1 MEFNKIYNVDCLE
14 FMKGMESNSIDLTV
28 TSPPYDNL
36 RIYNN
41 SSKWDFEIFKKIASE
56 LFRITKIGGVVV
68 WVVGDATING
78 SESGT
83 SFKQALFFK
92 ELGFNLH
99 DTMIYLKKGVV
110 FPDSVRYYNAF
121 EYMFIF
127 SKGSPKTFNPIC
139 DKENT
144 THGDK
149 IHGTGRQ
156 KDGTLKKS
164 NGSKIGRLVKEFS
177 VRYNYWFISSHQK
190 GLQNQHP
197 ASFPYYLAFDH
208 IVSWSNEFDLIFD
221 PFLGSGTTAVACIDL
236 KRKYLGCEIDKEYF
250 EIAEK
255 RIENQKK
262 INKSKLF

>member
-1 MEFNKIYNVDCLE
+1 MELNKIYNIDCLE
-14 FMKGMESNSIDLTV
+14 FMKTLESDSIDLTV

-92 ELGFNLH
+92 ELGFNIH
-99 DTMIYLKKGVV
+99 DTMIYLKNSIAY
-110 FPDSVRYYNAF
+110 PDNTRYYNAF

-127 SKGSPKTFNPIC
+127 SKGTPKTFNPIC
-139 DKENT
+139 DKINSNA
-144 THGDK
+144 GQK
-149 IHGTGRQ
+149 IHGSERK
-156 KDGTLKKS
+156 KDGTLKDR
-164 NGSKIGRLVKEFS
+164 NGTKKGRSVKDFS
-177 VRYNYWFISSHQK
+177 VRYNYWLVNTSDR

-197 ASFPYYLAFDH
+197 AVFPLQLATDH
-208 IVSWSNEFDLIFD
+208 IISWSDENEIIFD
-221 PFLGSGTTAVACIDL
+221 PFLGSGTTAIACLNTNRNYI
-236 KRKYLGCEIDKEYF
+236 GCEIDKEYF

>member
-1 MEFNKIYNVDCLE
+1 MELNKIYNIDCLD
-14 FMKGMESNSIDLTV
+14 FMKGLESDSIDLTV

-92 ELGFNLH
+92 ELGFNIH
-99 DTMIYLKKGVV
+99 DTMIYHKTNAPLSH
-110 FPDSVRYYNAF
+110 PRYEQEF
-121 EYMFIF
+121 EYMFILC
-127 SKGSPKTFNPIC
+127 KGEIKKFNGIKDKKNKYAGDVVGGTKRDCKT
-139 DKENT
+139 DKT
-144 THGDK
+144 
-149 IHGTGRQ
+149 RQ
-156 KDGTLKKS
+156 LSGNKK
-164 NGSKIGRLVKEFS
+164 GKL
-177 VRYNYWFISSHQK
+177 ISEY
-190 GLQNQHP
+190 GLRGNVWYIPNCGNRSGHP
-197 ASFPYYLAFDH
+197 AIFPLQLATDH
-208 IVSWSNEFDLIFD
+208 IISWSDENDIIFD
-221 PFLGSGTTAVACIDL
+221 PFLGSGTTAIACLNTNRNYI
-236 KRKYLGCEIDKEYF
+236 GCEIDKEYF